1 MKITLELVLVMLMA
15 SLVWSCG
22 SHSDSNDTTTNAN
35 VLKKY
40 TIVLEGDYAS
50 SANVMVFEY
59 TKDGDRF
66 HQNEF
71 SIKNGERK
79 TFTAQKEA
87 YKIKVYAEMWP
98 FTSVKGWVDLV
109 YILSEEETKTISL
122 NDHTKFSRI
131 EP

>member
-1 MKITLELVLVMLMA
+1 MKITLKLVLVMLMA

-66 HQNEF
+66 HQKSF
-71 SIKNGERK
+71 R
-79 TFTAQKEA
+79 
-87 YKIKVYAEMWP
+87 
-98 FTSVKGWVDLV
+98 
-109 YILSEEETKTISL
+109 
-122 NDHTKFSRI
+122 
-131 EP
+131 